1 MRFVLS
7 SCYFLGF
14 PLTNRLPIEVPSN
27 CLLKH
32 SRYMKRKQKA
42 TYWIYW
48 AFTSKTM
55 NNDTLYPA
63 QTQCN
68 CESWKLKHRSH
79 KEWWR
84 YLQFPFLFT
93 SFLGSPTTCSSSVLV
108 WFPRP
113 DDSTPHFCLLLPWTL
128 TCVCSRKIA
137 AWKTWKKRSL
147 FWRAPSVLIFG
158 WVVGSWSWY
167 FQKSEPLFQFH
178 TRRLAPECFKLLGER
193 QPGWCIICMVSY
205 WR

>member
-68 CESWKLKHRSH
+68 CESWKLKNRSH

-113 DDSTPHFCLLLPWTL
+113 DDSTPHFCLLLPWKL
-128 TCVCSRKIA
+128 TFVCSRKIA
-137 AWKTWKKRSL
+137 AWKTWKKTVPFFKGSL
-147 FWRAPSVLIFG
+147 RVNFRGGSRILVLVFPKIRATLPIPHEKIGTWMLQTSG
-158 WVVGSWSWY
+158 GTS
-167 FQKSEPLFQFH
+167 
-178 TRRLAPECFKLLGER
+178 TRVMHHLYG
-193 QPGWCIICMVSY
+193 I
-205 WR
+205 